1 MKNISICMLLLL
13 SSCDAIKQNE
23 SSIKKI
29 AHDVV
34 DEAIDDFDNQKK
46 SKGAKNETG
55 MVIVDP
61 IDELHLLYQ
70 HGSYS
75 GRSK

>member
-34 DEAIDDFDNQKK
+34 DEAIDDLDKQKN
-46 SKGAKNETG
+46 SKGAKNEIG
-55 MVIVDP
+55 MGVIDP
-61 IDELHLLYQ
+61 IDELH
-70 HGSYS
+70 
-75 GRSK
+75 